1 MQKLALFK
9 LIKTKNK
16 HEILE
21 LCGIFDNQQEVIQ
34 YMNEIQKMI
43 EEQFQ
48 HQLEGEYFTLPS
60 FYFNL
65 KRITN
70 THKPTNQMSKRII
83 VKDIEQKVEQ
93 YCNLKANL

>member
-9 LIKTKNK
+9 LIKTKNG

-21 LCGIFDNQQEVIQ
+21 FCGLFDNQQEVIM
-34 YMNEIQKMI
+34 YLEEIQKMI
-43 EEQFQ
+43 DTQFQ

-65 KRITN
+65 KRREWDTK
-70 THKPTNQMSKRII
+70 TQ
-83 VKDIEQKVEQ
+83 Q
-93 YCNLKANL
+93 YKHRD

>member
-21 LCGIFDNQQEVIQ
+21 LCGIFDSQEEVVA
-34 YMNEIQKMI
+34 YLDEIQQMI
-43 EEQFQ
+43 EKKFQ

-60 FYFNL
+60 FYFNI
-65 KRITN
+65 KRSNIN
-70 THKPTNQMSKRII
+70 SQKQESQNNKPNEQKNYSKRH
-83 VKDIEQKVEQ
+83 
-93 YCNLKANL
+93 

>member
-9 LIKTKNK
+9 LIKTKNN

-21 LCGIFDNQQEVIQ
+21 LCGIFDSQEEVVA
-34 YMNEIQKMI
+34 YLNEIQKMI

-60 FYFNL
+60 FYFNI
-65 KRITN
+65 KRREYN
-70 THKPTNQMSKRII
+70 AKKQEFNNHEPN
-83 VKDIEQKVEQ
+83 EQK
-93 YCNLKANL
+93 NNRKRH

>member
-21 LCGIFDNQQEVIQ
+21 LCGIFDSQEDVVA
-34 YMNEIQKMI
+34 YLAEIQKMI

-60 FYFNL
+60 FYYNI

-70 THKPTNQMSKRII
+70 NTK
-83 VKDIEQKVEQ
+83 
-93 YCNLKANL
+93 

>member
-34 YMNEIQKMI
+34 YMNEIQNMI
-43 EEQFQ
+43 EKKFQ

-65 KRITN
+65 KRKEN
-70 THKPTNQMSKRII
+70 NKPTTN
-83 VKDIEQKVEQ
+83 E
-93 YCNLKANL
+93 